1 MKMKP
6 LILLSILLLTLC
18 GCAGLSTMLSGAAG
32 EYDAGMSLFNQ
43 GKYEEAAGHFARATE
58 LDPQFGEA
66 YLYLGRSYVNLGRW
80 GSALS
85 PLRTAYRLA
94 PGETRKEIGA
104 ILLDALI
111 SAAIGNIRQG
121 NFTDGIS
128 QLREGLD
135 LDPSS
140 GRLRAEMFTALL
152 GHGGQ
157 LLQQGRAAEAI
168 GVYREALGYNNS
180 SSSDAYLGLT
190 RAFLQN
196 GDWLKAKDTLTE
208 ALRAHPGSS
217 SLNQFLQQMLLA
229 PR

>member
-1 MKMKP
+1 MKIKN
-6 LILLSILLLTLC
+6 LILLPILLLALC

-32 EYDAGMSLFNQ
+32 EYDAGMTLFNQ
-43 GKYEEAAGHFARATE
+43 GKFEEAAGHFSRATE
-58 LDPQFGEA
+58 LDPEFGEA

-80 GSALS
+80 GSALA

-121 NFTDGIS
+121 NFADGIS

-135 LDPSS
+135 LDPAS

-157 LLQQGRAAEAI
+157 LLQQGRAGEAI
-168 GVYREALGYNNS
+168 GVYREALGYNS
-180 SSSDAYLGLT
+180 SNSDAYLGLT
-190 RAFLQN
+190 RAFLQT